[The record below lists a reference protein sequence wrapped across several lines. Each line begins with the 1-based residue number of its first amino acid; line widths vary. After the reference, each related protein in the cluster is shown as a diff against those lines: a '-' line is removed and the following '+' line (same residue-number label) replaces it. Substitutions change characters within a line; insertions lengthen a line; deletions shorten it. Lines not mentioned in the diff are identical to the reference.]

1 MFRAVHG
8 SFGQVPEDELSEA
21 SGSSG
26 LLMGRRIRLHSAT
39 FLVDAL
45 VIIIAYIA
53 ADAMRFDGQ
62 IPTQYTYRLELTLPF
77 IILIYWATTY
87 LFGLHRRVWKYAGM
101 NDLRA
106 VTNSAAVSFILIFFL
121 DVALRRDHF
130 CPLSVVMIGAIFTFC
145 GMIAVRVGPRMLRSG
160 VAEAGDSG
168 RVLIVGA
175 GQAGHLVARD
185 LTSESH
191 SRERVIGYVDDDARL
206 HGMRIHGVR
215 VLGRTNDLPDIV
227 KRYDIDIIA
236 IAIPSA
242 SMRELDHILELS
254 QATDARIQILPSQ
267 AEVLSGRSSS
277 LRLRD
282 VDLDSLLDRIPS
294 TEMLQGDVI
303 RSSVRDRIV
312 LVTGG
317 AGSIG
322 SELCRQ
328 LVTLGPAKVIALDNN
343 ETALFHLVNEL
354 ATGPDEELL
363 IPVLASIT
371 DDGKLGRVFKRY
383 RPDIVFHAAA
393 YKHVPMLE
401 EHTDEAVAVNVV
413 GTLNVCRW
421 AVRYRCQRF
430 VFISTDKAVHPV
442 NALGYSKRIGE
453 LLTRSHQYSGPIFC
467 SVRFGNVIG
476 SRGSA
481 LPEFVR
487 QIDAG
492 GPVTVTH
499 PDAQRFF
506 MTIPEAVSLVI
517 QAASLAEGGELFML
531 DMGEPIK
538 IGDLVKRLIR
548 WRGLRVGK
556 DIEVIYT
563 GLRPGEKLTEE
574 LVFEVEG
581 TKATVIPSVRVV
593 QDATVP
599 DLDEL
604 EGAIAVLAQLVSDG
618 EEEILLSA
626 LESVALEYFVTENRT
641 LQSVG

>member
-8 SFGQVPEDELSEA
+8 SLGRIPEEEPPEV
-21 SGSSG
+21 SGSTG
-26 LLMGRRIRLHSAT
+26 LLMGRRIRLHGAT
-39 FLVDAL
+39 FLMDAL
-45 VIIIAYIA
+45 VIIMAYVA

-62 IPTQYTYRLELTLPF
+62 IPGQYTYRLALTLPF
-77 IILIYWATTY
+77 IILIYWASSY

-106 VTNSAAVSFILIFFL
+106 VIYSTAVSFILIFFL
-121 DVALRRDHF
+121 DVALRHDHF

-145 GMIAVRVGPRMLRSG
+145 GLVAVRVGPLMLRSG
-160 VAEAGDSG
+160 IASAGDSG

-175 GQAGHLVARD
+175 GQAGHLVVRD
-185 LTSESH
+185 LLSRPQ

-206 HGMRIHGVR
+206 HGMRIHGVP
-215 VLGRTNDLPDIV
+215 VLGRTNDLPYIV
-227 KRYDIDIIA
+227 NRYSIDIIA

-242 SMRELDHILELS
+242 SIRELDHILELS

-267 AEVLSGRSSS
+267 AEVLSGRSSA

-282 VDLDSLLDRIPS
+282 IDLDSLLDRIPS
-294 TEMLQGDVI
+294 TEVLQGDAI
-303 RSSVRDRIV
+303 RSSVRDRVV

-343 ETALFHLVNEL
+343 ETGLFHLMNEL
-354 ATGPDEELL
+354 ATGPGEELL

-401 EHTDEAVAVNVV
+401 EHADEAVAVNVV

-421 AVRYRCQRF
+421 VVRSRCQRF

-453 LLTRSHQYSGPIFC
+453 LLTRAYQHAGPIFC

-517 QAASLAEGGELFML
+517 QAATLAKGGELFML

-574 LVFEVEG
+574 LVFDVEG
-581 TKATVIPSVRVV
+581 TKATAIPSVRVV
-593 QDATVP
+593 QDTTVP
-599 DLDEL
+599 NLNDL
-604 EGAIAVLAQLVSDG
+604 EGSIAVLAQLASDG
-618 EEEILLSA
+618 EEEILSST
-626 LESVALEYFVTENRT
+626 LESAALEYSVRGRRS
-641 LQSVG
+641 LQSVS

>member
-8 SFGQVPEDELSEA
+8 SLSRIPEEEPSEA
-21 SGSSG
+21 SGSTG
-26 LLMGRRIRLHSAT
+26 LLVGRRIRLHGAA

-45 VIIIAYIA
+45 VIIMAYAA

-62 IPTQYTYRLELTLPF
+62 IPTQYSHRLALTLPF
-77 IILIYWATTY
+77 IILIYWVSTY
-87 LFGLHRRVWKYAGM
+87 FFGLHRRVWKYAGM

-106 VTNSAAVSFILIFFL
+106 VINSSAVPFVVIFVL
-121 DVALRRDHF
+121 DVAPRHDHF
-130 CPLSVVMIGAIFTFC
+130 CPLSVVMIGAIFSFC
-145 GMIAVRVGPRMLRSG
+145 GMVAVRVGPRMLQSG
-160 VAEAGDSG
+160 VAGAGDSG

-185 LTSESH
+185 LTGRPQSH
-191 SRERVIGYVDDDARL
+191 EQVVGYVDDDARL
-206 HGMRIHGVR
+206 HGMQIHGVP
-215 VLGRTNDLPDIV
+215 VLGRTNDLPYIV

-242 SMRELDHILELS
+242 SIRELDHILELA

-282 VDLDSLLDRIPS
+282 IDLDSLLDRIPS
-294 TEMLQGDVI
+294 TEVLQGDVI
-303 RSSVRDRIV
+303 SSSVRDRVV

-328 LVTLGPAKVIALDNN
+328 LVTLGPAKVIVLDNN
-343 ETALFHLVNEL
+343 ETGLFHLMNEL
-354 ATGPDEELL
+354 STGDEGLL

-371 DDGKLGRVFKRY
+371 DDRKLGRVFKRY
-383 RPDIVFHAAA
+383 SPDIVFHAAA

-413 GTLNVCRW
+413 GTLNVCQW
-421 AVRYRCQRF
+421 AVRSRCQRF

-453 LLTRSHQYSGPIFC
+453 LLTRSHQHSGPIFC

-499 PDAQRFF
+499 PDAERFF

-517 QAASLAEGGELFML
+517 QAATLAKGGELFML

-581 TKATVIPSVRVV
+581 TNATVIPSVRVV
-593 QDATVP
+593 QDTTVP
-599 DLDEL
+599 DLSDL
-604 EGAIAVLAQLVSDG
+604 EGAIAVLIEMVADG
-618 EEEILLSA
+618 DEEILLSA
-626 LESVALEYFVTENRT
+626 LESVALEYFVSESRT
-641 LQSVG
+641 LQSVS

>member
-1 MFRAVHG
+1 MFRAGYG
-8 SFGQVPEDELSEA
+8 SRSRMPEEERPVDR
-21 SGSSG
+21 GSTG
-26 LLMGRRIRLHSAT
+26 LLLGRRIRLHGST
-39 FLVDAL
+39 FLMDAV
-45 VIIIAYIA
+45 VIIMAYVA
-53 ADAMRFDGQ
+53 ADAMRFDGH
-62 IPTQYTYRLELTLPF
+62 IPGHYTYRLALTLPF
-77 IILIYWATTY
+77 IILIYWASTY
-87 LFGLHRRVWKYAGM
+87 IFGLHRRVWKYAGM

-106 VTNSAAVSFILIFFL
+106 VTYSATVSSVLIFVL
-121 DVALRRDHF
+121 DIALRHDHF
-130 CPLSVVMIGAIFTFC
+130 CPLSVVMIGAIFAFC
-145 GMIAVRVGPRMLRSG
+145 GMVAVRIGPRMLQSG
-160 VAEAGDSG
+160 VTGAGDSG

-185 LTSESH
+185 LIGRPQ
-191 SRERVIGYVDDDARL
+191 SRERVIGYVDDDACL
-206 HGMRIHGVR
+206 HGMQIHGVP
-215 VLGRTNDLPDIV
+215 VLGRTNDLPYIV
-227 KRYDIDIIA
+227 NRYNVDIIA

-242 SMRELDHILELS
+242 SIRELDHILELS

-267 AEVLSGRSSS
+267 AEVLSGRSSA

-282 VDLDSLLDRIPS
+282 IDLDSLLDRIPS
-294 TEMLQGDVI
+294 TEVLQGDTM
-303 RSSVRDRIV
+303 RSSVRDRVV

-328 LVTLGPAKVIALDNN
+328 LVTLGPAKIIALDNN
-343 ETALFHLVNEL
+343 ETGLFHLMNEL
-354 ATGPDEELL
+354 ATDPDAELL
-363 IPVLASIT
+363 TPVLASIT
-371 DDGKLGRVFKRY
+371 DDAKLGRVFKRY
-383 RPDIVFHAAA
+383 HPDIVFHAAA

-401 EHTDEAVAVNVV
+401 EHVDEAVAVNVV

-421 AVRYRCQRF
+421 AVRSRCQRF

-453 LLTRSHQYSGPIFC
+453 LLTRAHQHAGPIFC

-517 QAASLAEGGELFML
+517 QATTLAEGGELFML

-563 GLRPGEKLTEE
+563 GLRPGEKLSEE
-574 LVFEVEG
+574 LVFDVEG
-581 TKATVIPSVRVV
+581 TNATAIPSVRVV
-593 QDATVP
+593 RDAMVP
-599 DLDEL
+599 NLGDL
-604 EGAIAVLAQLVSDG
+604 EGSIAMLAELVSDG
-618 EEEILLSA
+618 DEELLLSA
-626 LESVALEYFVTENRT
+626 MESVALAYPLAESRS
-641 LQSVG
+641 LRSVS

>member
-1 MFRAVHG
+1 MFRAFHG
-8 SFGQVPEDELSEA
+8 PFSRIPEEPLAVPDST
-21 SGSSG
+21 G
-26 LLMGRRIRLHSAT
+26 LLIGRRIRLHGAA

-45 VIIIAYIA
+45 VIIVAYVV
-53 ADAMRFDGQ
+53 ADALRFDAQ
-62 IPTQYTYRLELTLPF
+62 IPTQYVHRLALTLPF
-77 IILIYWATTY
+77 IILIYWACTY
-87 LFGLHRRVWKYAGM
+87 FFGLHRRVWKYAGM

-106 VTNSAAVSFILIFFL
+106 VMISAAVSFVLILCL
-121 DVALRRDHF
+121 DVALRHDHF
-130 CPLSVVMIGAIFTFC
+130 CPLSVVVIGALLTFC
-145 GMIAVRVGPRMLRSG
+145 GMVVVRVGPRLLRSG
-160 VAEAGDSG
+160 SAGTGDSG

-185 LTSESH
+185 LAGGPE

-206 HGMRIHGVR
+206 HGMRIHGVP
-215 VLGRTNDLPDIV
+215 VLGRTDDLPAIV
-227 KRYDIDIIA
+227 KRYDIDTIA
-236 IAIPSA
+236 IAVPSA
-242 SMRELDHILELS
+242 SMRELDHMLELS
-254 QATDARIQILPSQ
+254 QSTDARIQILPSQ

-282 VDLDSLLDRIPS
+282 IDLDSLLDRIPS

-303 RSSVRDRIV
+303 RNSVRGRVV

-328 LVTLGPAKVIALDNN
+328 LITLGPEKVIALDNN
-343 ETALFHLVNEL
+343 ETGLFHLVNEL
-354 ATGPDEELL
+354 ATGPGEELL
-363 IPVLASIT
+363 IPVLGSIT
-371 DDGKLGRVFKRY
+371 DNQKLGRVFKRY
-383 RPDIVFHAAA
+383 NPDIVFHAAA

-421 AVRYRCQRF
+421 ATRSHCQRF

-453 LLTRSHQYSGPIFC
+453 LLTRGHQHPGPIFC

-499 PDAQRFF
+499 PDAERFF

-517 QAASLAEGGELFML
+517 QAAALAEGGELFML

-556 DIEVIYT
+556 DVEVVYT
-563 GLRPGEKLTEE
+563 GLRPGEKLTED
-574 LVFEVEG
+574 LVFDVEG
-581 TKATVIPSVRVV
+581 TEATAIPSVRVV
-593 QDATVP
+593 QDMMVP
-599 DLDEL
+599 DLDDL
-604 EGAIAVLAQLVSDG
+604 EGAIEVLAQLVADG
-618 EEEILLSA
+618 NEEILVRA
-626 LESVALEYFVTENRT
+626 LQSVALDYLERDHRS